1 VVRAV
6 GPLRFYREEEG
17 LGVRAIF
24 FSHQADFIFGGEVVT
39 LAFMRELKRV
49 GVEVHFAS
57 PPGPYHDRAK
67 DAATT
72 CHLVSSM
79 QFSRSISLLPKLGGA
94 LLSTHQDLAAIVRRH
109 SIDVLHA
116 TSLKAMAYA
125 WSLGSVVPVIWHH
138 HDILPA
144 TKANN
149 LWARGLAARAAL
161 ILCPSEATRSSLTA
175 AGVSA
180 GKAKVLRNGFRTG
193 EWSSRATRLDGAPLQ
208 LGFIG
213 ELSHRKGVDRLPVIL
228 DKLSG
233 LGEVKLTVAGE
244 GLSDPAFAARVKSE
258 LVARGATLLGQVKD
272 TRPLYSSLDLL
283 LVPSRQDPLP
293 TVIVEAGL
301 SGVPVVGA
309 RAGGI
314 PEMILDGRNGFL
326 FDTEEQAAIAVG
338 RVMERWREL
347 AAGAREI
354 AVELYDI
361 EKLTRQL
368 ISHYQEAVGGA

>member
-1 VVRAV
+1 MKA
-6 GPLRFYREEEG
+6 L
-17 LGVRAIF
+17 F
-24 FSHQADFIFGGEVVT
+24 FSHQAEFIFGGEVVT
-39 LAFMRELKRV
+39 LAYMRELKRI
-49 GVEVHFAS
+49 GVDVHFAS
-57 PPGPYHDRAK
+57 PPGPYHERAK
-67 DAATT
+67 DVASR
-72 CHLVSSM
+72 CHIVSSV
-79 QFSRSISLLPKLGGA
+79 QFSRSLSLLPKLGGA
-94 LLSTHQDLAAIVRRH
+94 LLSTQQELAAIARRH

-125 WSLGSVVPVIWHH
+125 WSLGSRVPVVWHH

-144 TKANN
+144 TLANN
-149 LWARGLAARAAL
+149 LWARGLASRAAL
-161 ILCPSEATRSSLTA
+161 ILCPSEATRSSLLI
-175 AGVSA
+175 AGVPA
-180 GKAKVLRNGFRTG
+180 GKSKVLRNGFRVE
-193 EWSSRATRLDGAPLQ
+193 EWSPRATRLEGAPVQ
-208 LGFIG
+208 LGYIG
-213 ELSHRKGVDRLPVIL
+213 ELSRRKGVDRLSLIL
-228 DKLSG
+228 DKLTG

-244 GLSDPAFAARVKSE
+244 GLSDPAFAARAKSE
-258 LVARGATLLGQVKD
+258 LAARGATLLGQVKD
-272 TRPLYSSLDLL
+272 TRPLYSSFDML

-314 PEMILDGRNGFL
+314 PEMIVDGKNGFL
-326 FDTEEQAAIAVG
+326 FDTEEQAALAVG

-347 AAGAREI
+347 AAGSREL